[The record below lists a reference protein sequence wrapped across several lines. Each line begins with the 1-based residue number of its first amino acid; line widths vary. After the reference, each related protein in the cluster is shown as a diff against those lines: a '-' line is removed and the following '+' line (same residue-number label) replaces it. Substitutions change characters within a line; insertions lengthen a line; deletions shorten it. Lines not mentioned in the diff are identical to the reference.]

1 MNFVLEENG
10 QVIMV
15 DEPQEIVVQDMSPQ
29 SPATITEL
37 APIRVK
43 KQKRKEP
50 LKIRPMSEVE
60 ICIEVEEPEAEKNHI
75 SRQYRT
81 KKNATP
87 VIKEKVEKV
96 KKDKKDVKTINLDF
110 KDTPKKLKGDEKL
123 EAPDKETCLKFD
135 KDPPAKKDKETTKKD
150 KDLAKKEKL
159 NIKKDIREVKEP
171 KEPREPKELKD
182 PKDTPSEDN
191 KDTPSSDD
199 DHPRK
204 LGLRRFRK
212 KRQFYY

>member
-15 DEPQEIVVQDMSPQ
+15 DEPQEVVVQHISPQ

-50 LKIRPMSEVE
+50 LKIRPISEVE
-60 ICIEVEEPEAEKNHI
+60 ICIEIEEPEPEKNQM
-75 SRQYRT
+75 SKQYRS
-81 KKNATP
+81 KKLATP
-87 VIKEKVEKV
+87 VVKEKVEKV
-96 KKDKKDVKTINLDF
+96 RKDKKDVKTINLDL
-110 KDTPKKLKGDEKL
+110 KETPRKIKGDEKM
-123 EAPDKETCLKFD
+123 ESVEKETCLKFD
-135 KDPPAKKDKETTKKD
+135 KEPSIKRDRETP
-150 KDLAKKEKL
+150 KKEKDTAKSKINL
-159 NIKKDIREVKEP
+159 RKEIKEAKEIKEP
-171 KEPREPKELKD
+171 KD
-182 PKDTPSEDN
+182 PKDTKDTTSEDN

-199 DHPRK
+199 EHPRK
-204 LGLRRFRK
+204 LGLRRHRK